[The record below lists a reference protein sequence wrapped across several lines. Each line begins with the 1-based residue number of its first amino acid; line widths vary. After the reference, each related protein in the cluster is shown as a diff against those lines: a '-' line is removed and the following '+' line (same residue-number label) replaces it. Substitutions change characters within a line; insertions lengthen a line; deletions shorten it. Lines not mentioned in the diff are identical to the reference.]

1 MQKGQVQIEPRMKP
15 DKKRRINHLLPLILL
30 ALLTILMTYPL
41 PFHLRD
47 HLPSDLGDPLHH
59 VWLIGHNLAKIKEGL
74 TDYWDGR
81 IFYPHTKTVLY
92 GDYVPALTFMAI
104 LPAIMS
110 KNLIF
115 AYNFLWLL
123 SFFLSGVGAYC
134 LIFYLT
140 RSRSAALISSL
151 IFAFSPVCFAHISHL
166 ELLFSAWLP
175 LSFLFLH
182 RYFEKPSLANL
193 SLALFFLILQT
204 LSCGHYGLF
213 ASLFLGLFGF
223 ILVFHKGYWP
233 DLRFWLRTIS
243 LVFIAALVLIPF
255 FLPYFP
261 VHKKMD
267 FKWTYNDVRNYS
279 AEIQDYLA
287 TPPWNIF
294 GSHILKVKAP
304 PERQVFPGFLPLFLL
319 IFWMSCRRVFE
330 PVYQPFLAKGLKTW
344 FSFRKKPG
352 QSKNEAIG
360 LYILDIIIFLLCLDI
375 LVILSAGGFSFE
387 LAFFRF
393 SSRRLINPALIL
405 LVAGFLRLSF
415 YPGWGQIK
423 KRALETWA
431 EKRKELKER
440 QNSGPAKFNTSPLS
454 LTGINADLY
463 LTMAILSWLFS
474 FGPIISFKGVDFLNG
489 PYNLLYRFIP
499 PFRLM
504 RAPARFSIML
514 SLSLSVLAGLAL
526 ASFLNS
532 RKTPLPKKPLLILFA
547 GLILFEQISI
557 PLPLAPLPEKGR
569 LPEIY
574 QTIASLPA
582 EKVLLE
588 LPLPDRE
595 LNYYQ
600 ETLPMYYSLFHRH
613 RIVNGYSGF
622 IPPAYRIF
630 QEAMES
636 FPSEATLALL
646 ERLKIDLIL
655 VHTKGY
661 RPEKGKEIM
670 ENLKSWGQRFV
681 LIDQKRDD
689 FLYQFVRE
697 EAREKNQIY
706 FKDKFSFIF
715 QKKSLSQAELLSR
728 LTWLKDK
735 NNWKVWA
742 SSNVVSA
749 RMAIDDCPDT
759 GWSTA
764 GLQQK
769 NDFFWIDFGREIS
782 LAEVR
787 LYLKNKLFDY
797 PRHFEVE
804 VSSDNINWE
813 RIAIYTNYFPYF
825 DLETIEDLASYHV
838 KIVLPL
844 TRLRFLRFVL
854 TADHPLYHWSIQE
867 IECLGVSDH

>member
-1 MQKGQVQIEPRMKP
+1 MKA
-15 DKKRRINHLLPLILL
+15 DKRKRTHHLFPLILL
-30 ALLTILMTYPL
+30 AILTILMTYPL
-41 PFHLRD
+41 AFHLQD

-74 TDYWDGR
+74 ADFWDGR

-104 LPAIMS
+104 LPAVIS
-110 KNLIF
+110 QNLVF

-140 RSRSAALISSL
+140 RSPYAAFISSL

-175 LSFLFLH
+175 FSFLFLH
-182 RYFEKPSLANL
+182 RYLERPNVANL

-213 ASLFLGLFGF
+213 ASLFLGLFGL
-223 ILVFHKGYWP
+223 ILVFYKGWWP

-243 LVFIAALVLIPF
+243 LVLVAALILIPF

-287 TPPWNIF
+287 APPWNIF
-294 GSHILKVKAP
+294 WSHLLKIKAP
-304 PERQVFPGFLPLFLL
+304 PERQVLPGFLPLLLL
-319 IFWMSCRRVFE
+319 ILWMSCRRLFE
-330 PVYQPFLAKGLKTW
+330 PVYQPFLVKGLKAW

-352 QSKNEAIG
+352 KSKKQSIY
-360 LYILDIIIFLLCLDI
+360 LYILDIFIFLLFLDI
-375 LVILSAGGFSFE
+375 LIILSASGFEFE

-405 LVAGFLRLSF
+405 LIAGFLRLSL
-415 YPGWGQIK
+415 YPGWRQIK
-423 KRALETWA
+423 KRALEIFT
-431 EKRKELKER
+431 KKTKELKKR
-440 QNSGPAKFNTSPLS
+440 QNSGPAKIESSPPS
-454 LTGINADLY
+454 LPQINADLY

-474 FGPIISFKGVDFLNG
+474 FGPVISFRGIDLLTG
-489 PYNLLYRFIP
+489 PYNLLYRFLP

-504 RAPARFSIML
+504 RAPARFSVML

-532 RKTPLPKKPLLILFA
+532 RKIAFPRKPFLILIA
-547 GLILFEQISI
+547 GLILCEQISI
-557 PLPLAPLPEKGR
+557 PLPLAPLPDKGR

-574 QTIASLPA
+574 QTITSLPA

-588 LPLPDRE
+588 LPLPDSR

-600 ETLPMYYSLFHRH
+600 EALPMYYSLFHRH

-622 IPPAYRIF
+622 IPPAYSIL
-630 QEAMES
+630 QEALES

-646 ERLKIDLIL
+646 ERLKIDLVL
-655 VHTKGY
+655 VHTRGY

-670 ENLKSWGQRFV
+670 ENLKSWSNRLV
-681 LIDQKRDD
+681 LIDQKQDD
-689 FLYQFVRE
+689 FLYQFVLE
-697 EAREKNQIY
+697 EAGKKNRLH
-706 FKDKFSFIF
+706 FKNKFSL
-715 QKKSLSQAELLSR
+715 KSQEKFLNEAELLSR

-742 SSNVVSA
+742 SSNVVNA
-749 RMAIDDCPDT
+749 RLAVDNSLET

-769 NDFFWIDFGREIS
+769 NDFFWIDFGQEIW

-813 RIAIYTNYFPYF
+813 KIASYNNYFPYF

-844 TRLRFLRFVL
+844 TRLRFLRFNL

-867 IECLGVSDH
+867 IECSGFPDH

>member
-1 MQKGQVQIEPRMKP
+1 MKL
-15 DKKRRINHLLPLILL
+15 DKKKGTHHLLPLILL
-30 ALLTILMTYPL
+30 AILTILMTYPL
-41 PFHLRD
+41 AFHLRD
-47 HLPSDLGDPLHH
+47 HLPSDLGDPLYP

-74 TDYWDGR
+74 TNYWDGR
-81 IFYPHTKTVLY
+81 IFYPHTNTVLY
-92 GDYVPALTFMAI
+92 SDYIPALSFMAI
-104 LPAIMS
+104 LPAVVS

-123 SFFLSGVGAYC
+123 SFFLSGVSAYC

-140 RSRSAALISSL
+140 RSRWAAFISSL

-175 LSFLFLH
+175 FCFLFLH

-213 ASLFLGLFGF
+213 ASFFLGIFGL
-223 ILVFHKGYWP
+223 ILVFHKGYWS
-233 DLRFWLRTIS
+233 DLRFWLKTVS
-243 LVFIAALVLIPF
+243 LVLVAALILIPF

-261 VHKKMD
+261 VHKKME
-267 FKWTYNDVRNYS
+267 FKWTYNDVRHYS

-287 TPPWNIF
+287 APPWNVLW
-294 GSHILKVKAP
+294 SHILKVKAP
-304 PERQVFPGFLPLFLL
+304 PERQVFLGFIPFLL
-319 IFWMSCRRVFE
+319 LILWMSCRRSFE
-330 PVYQPFLAKGLKTW
+330 PVYQPFFVKSLKAW

-352 QSKNEAIG
+352 HSKKQSIF
-360 LYILDIIIFLLCLDI
+360 LYILDIIIFLLFLDVLII
-375 LVILSAGGFSFE
+375 LTTDGFEFQ
-387 LAFFRF
+387 LGFFRF
-393 SSRRLINPALIL
+393 SSRRLINPSLIL
-405 LVAGFLRLSF
+405 LVAGFLRLSL
-415 YPGWGQIK
+415 YPGWRQIK
-423 KRALETWA
+423 TRALEIWA
-431 EKRKELKER
+431 KNQKGLKGG
-440 QNSGPAKFNTSPLS
+440 QDSGPAKFESSPLS
-454 LTGINADLY
+454 LTQINADLY

-474 FGPIISFKGVDFLNG
+474 FGPVISFQRIDLLTG
-489 PYNLLYRFIP
+489 PYNILYRFVP

-504 RAPARFSIML
+504 RAPARFSIMV
-514 SLSLSVLAGLAL
+514 SLSLAVLAGLAL

-532 RKTPLPKKPLLILFA
+532 RKMAFPKKTLLILIA

-557 PLPLAPLPEKGR
+557 PLPLAPLPDKGR

-588 LPLPDRE
+588 LPLPDSR

-600 ETLPMYYSLFHRH
+600 EALPMYYSLFHRH

-622 IPPAYRIF
+622 IPPAYSIL

-655 VHTKGY
+655 VHTQGY
-661 RPEKGKEIM
+661 RSEKGKEII
-670 ENLKSWGQRFV
+670 EDLKSWADRFI
-681 LIDQKRDD
+681 LIDQKQDD
-689 FLYQFVRE
+689 FLYQFVTPKT
-697 EAREKNQIY
+697 REKNQLY
-706 FKDKFSFIF
+706 LKDKLPSESQ
-715 QKKSLSQAELLSR
+715 QKALTEAELFSR

-742 SSNVVSA
+742 SSNVVKA
-749 RMAIDDCPDT
+749 KMAIDDSLET

-769 NDFFWIDFGREIS
+769 NDFFWIDFGREIW

-797 PRHFEVE
+797 PRHFKVE

-813 RIAIYTNYFPYF
+813 KIAIYSNYFPYF

-844 TRLRFLRFVL
+844 TRLRFLRFDL
-854 TADHPLYHWSIQE
+854 TANHTLYHWSIQE
-867 IECLGVSDH
+867 MECLGVPDH

>member
-1 MQKGQVQIEPRMKP
+1 MRAN
-15 DKKRRINHLLPLILL
+15 KRNRTYHLPPLILL
-30 ALLTILMTYPL
+30 AILTILMTYPMA
-41 PFHLRD
+41 FHLQD
-47 HLPSDLGDPLHH
+47 HLPSDLGDPLYL
-59 VWLIGHNLAKIKEGL
+59 VWLIGHNLARIKEGL
-74 TDYWDGR
+74 ADFWDGR

-92 GDYVPALTFMAI
+92 SDYVPALPLMAI
-104 LPAIMS
+104 LPAVIS
-110 KNLIF
+110 QNLVF

-123 SFFLSGVGAYC
+123 SFFLSGVSAYC

-140 RSRSAALISSL
+140 RSRSAAFISSL

-175 LSFLFLH
+175 FCFLFLH
-182 RYFEKPSLANL
+182 RYLERPNVANL

-213 ASLFLGLFGF
+213 ASLFLGLFGL
-223 ILVFHKGYWP
+223 ILVFYKGYWP

-243 LVFIAALVLIPF
+243 LVLVAALILIPF

-287 TPPWNIF
+287 APPWNIF
-294 GSHILKVKAP
+294 WSRILKVKAP
-304 PERQVFPGFLPLFLL
+304 PERQVFPGILPLLLL
-319 IFWMSCRRVFE
+319 ILWMNCRRVFE
-330 PVYQPFLAKGLKTW
+330 PVYQPFLIKGLKIW
-344 FSFRKKPG
+344 FSFKKKPG
-352 QSKNEAIG
+352 KSKKQSIY
-360 LYILDIIIFLLCLDI
+360 LYILDIFIFLLFLDI
-375 LVILSAGGFSFE
+375 LIILSAGGFEFE

-393 SSRRLINPALIL
+393 SSRRLSNPALIL
-405 LVAGFLRLSF
+405 LIAGFLRLSL
-415 YPGWGQIK
+415 YPGWRHIK
-423 KRALETWA
+423 KRAIEILTKKW
-431 EKRKELKER
+431 KELKKR
-440 QNSGPAKFNTSPLS
+440 QNSGPAKIESSPLS
-454 LTGINADLY
+454 LTQINADLY

-474 FGPIISFKGVDFLNG
+474 FGPVISFRGIGLLTG
-489 PYNLLYRFIP
+489 PYNLLYRFLP

-532 RKTPLPKKPLLILFA
+532 RKIAFPKKPLLILIA
-547 GLILFEQISI
+547 GLILCEQISI
-557 PLPLAPLPEKGR
+557 PLPLAPLPDKGR
-569 LPEIY
+569 PPEIY
-574 QTIASLPA
+574 PTIASLPA

-588 LPLPDRE
+588 LPLPDSR

-600 ETLPMYYSLFHRH
+600 EALPMYYSLFHRH

-622 IPPAYRIF
+622 IPPAYSIL

-646 ERLKIDLIL
+646 ERLKIDLVL

-670 ENLKSWGQRFV
+670 ENLKSWGHRLV
-681 LIDQKRDD
+681 LIDQKQDD
-689 FLYQFVRE
+689 FLYQFVRD
-697 EAREKNQIY
+697 EAGEKNRLY
-706 FKDKFSFIF
+706 FKNKFSL
-715 QKKSLSQAELLSR
+715 KSQEKFLSEAELLSR

-735 NNWKVWA
+735 NNWKIWA
-742 SSNVVSA
+742 SSNVVNA
-749 RMAIDDCPDT
+749 RLAVDNSLDT

-769 NDFFWIDFGREIS
+769 NDFFWIDFGHEIW

-797 PRHFEVE
+797 PRHFQVE

-813 RIAIYTNYFPYF
+813 KIAFYSNYFPYF

-844 TRLRFLRFVL
+844 TRLRFLRFNL

-867 IECLGVSDH
+867 IECSGFPDH

>member
-1 MQKGQVQIEPRMKP
+1 MKS
-15 DKKRRINHLLPLILL
+15 DKKRRTHHLLPLILL
-30 ALLTILMTYPL
+30 VILTILMTYPL
-41 PFHLRD
+41 AFHLLD
-47 HLPSDLGDPLHH
+47 HLPSDLGDPLYH
-59 VWLIGHNLAKIKEGL
+59 VWLIGHKLAKIKEGL
-74 TDYWDGR
+74 ANFWDGR

-104 LPAIMS
+104 LPAIVS
-110 KNLIF
+110 KNLVF
-115 AYNFLWLL
+115 TYNFLWLL
-123 SFFLSGVGAYC
+123 SFFLSGVGTYC

-140 RSRSAALISSL
+140 RSRSAAFISSL
-151 IFAFSPVCFAHISHL
+151 IFAFSPICFAHISHL

-175 LSFLFLH
+175 LCFLFLH
-182 RYFEKPSLANL
+182 RYLDKPNWANL

-213 ASLFLGLFGF
+213 ASFFLGLFGL
-223 ILVFHKGYWP
+223 ILVFYKGYWT

-243 LVFIAALVLIPF
+243 LVLVAALILIPF

-294 GSHILKVKAP
+294 WSHILKVKAP
-304 PERQVFPGFLPLFLL
+304 PERQVFPGFLPLLLL
-319 IFWMSCRRVFE
+319 ILWMSCRRVFE
-330 PVYQPFLAKGLKTW
+330 PVYQPFFVKGLKTW
-344 FSFRKKPG
+344 FSLKKKPG
-352 QSKNEAIG
+352 QSKKQSIC
-360 LYILDIIIFLLCLDI
+360 LFILDILIFLLFLDI
-375 LVILSAGGFSFE
+375 LIILSAGGFSFE

-393 SSRRLINPALIL
+393 SSRRLINPAFFLLI
-405 LVAGFLRLSF
+405 AGFLRLSF
-415 YPGWGQIK
+415 YPGWSQIK
-423 KRALETWA
+423 KRALEIWA
-431 EKRKELKER
+431 KKRKELKER
-440 QNSGPAKFNTSPLS
+440 QNSGLSKFESSHFSQTQ
-454 LTGINADLY
+454 IRADLY

-474 FGPIISFKGVDFLNG
+474 FGPIISFQGVDLLTG

-526 ASFLNS
+526 SSFLNS
-532 RKTPLPKKPLLILFA
+532 RKMPLPKKPLLILIA

-557 PLPLAPLPEKGR
+557 PLPLAPLPDKGR

-574 QTIASLPA
+574 RTVASLPA

-588 LPLPDRE
+588 LPLPDSR

-600 ETLPMYYSLFHRH
+600 EALPMYYSLFHRH

-622 IPPAYRIF
+622 IPPAYSIL

-670 ENLKSWGQRFV
+670 ESLKSWGHRFV
-681 LIDQKRDD
+681 LIDQKKDD
-689 FLYQFVRE
+689 FLYQVVRD
-697 EAREKNQIY
+697 EAREKNQLY
-706 FKDKFSFIF
+706 SEDKFTFSP
-715 QKKSLSQAELLSR
+715 QEKSLSKEELLSG

-749 RMAIDDCPDT
+749 RMAIDNSPDT

-769 NDFFWIDFGREIS
+769 NDFFWIDFGREIW
-782 LAEVR
+782 LTEIR

-804 VSSDNINWE
+804 VSSDNINWRE
-813 RIAIYTNYFPYF
+813 IAIYNNYFPYF

-838 KIVLPL
+838 KIVFPL
-844 TRLRFLRFVL
+844 TRLRFLRFNL
-854 TADHPLYHWSIQE
+854 TASHPLHHWSIQE
-867 IECLGVSDH
+867 IECSGFPGH